1 MRLLKFS
8 KRRWNFLTEIASSQ
22 DFRLLK
28 HEEHAHFIS
37 IMIFEN
43 NRFIKN

>member
-8 KRRWNFLTEIASSQ
+8 KRRWNLLTEIASSQ

-28 HEEHAHFIS
+28 HEEHARIIS
-37 IMIFEN
+37 YYDF
-43 NRFIKN
+43 